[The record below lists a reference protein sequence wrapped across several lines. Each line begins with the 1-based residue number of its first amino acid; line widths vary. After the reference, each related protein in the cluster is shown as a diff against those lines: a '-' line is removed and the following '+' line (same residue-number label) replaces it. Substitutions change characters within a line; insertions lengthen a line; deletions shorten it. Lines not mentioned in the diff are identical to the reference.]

1 MITHQIQCSNIK
13 FIQNKEKKKEYIL
26 VIVNSYHLQAHEQ
39 DGESNPLWVGY
50 GDLASI
56 NSSMKQTSWK
66 IARHSNFTNKPYN
79 DVPNFPWKCVAIRRI
94 VSMNWRLLSKPKSNG
109 SLKIKI
115 ILGQCHT
122 CLNSETL
129 QAKS

>member
-39 DGESNPLWVGY
+39 DGESNPLWEGY

-66 IARHSNFTNKPYN
+66 IARHSNFTNKPQWCSQ
-79 DVPNFPWKCVAIRRI
+79 F
-94 VSMNWRLLSKPKSNG
+94 S
-109 SLKIKI
+109 
-115 ILGQCHT
+115 
-122 CLNSETL
+122 
-129 QAKS
+129 

>member
-1 MITHQIQCSNIK
+1 MLAPSSSIWLHIKYNVQILNSYK
-13 FIQNKEKKKEYIL
+13 TKKKKKEYIL

-66 IARHSNFTNKPYN
+66 IARHSNLTNKP
-79 DVPNFPWKCVAIRRI
+79 
-94 VSMNWRLLSKPKSNG
+94 
-109 SLKIKI
+109 
-115 ILGQCHT
+115 
-122 CLNSETL
+122 
-129 QAKS
+129 

>member
-66 IARHSNFTNKPYN
+66 IARHSNFTTVTNPIMMFQIFHEN
-79 DVPNFPWKCVAIRRI
+79 V
-94 VSMNWRLLSKPKSNG
+94 
-109 SLKIKI
+109 
-115 ILGQCHT
+115 
-122 CLNSETL
+122 L
-129 QAKS
+129 QSGGLFQWTGVC

>member
-1 MITHQIQCSNIK
+1 MLAPSSSIWLHIKYNVQILNSYK
-13 FIQNKEKKKEYIL
+13 TKKKKKYIL

-66 IARHSNFTNKPYN
+66 IARHQTLLTNPIMMFQIFN
-79 DVPNFPWKCVAIRRI
+79 ENA
-94 VSMNWRLLSKPKSNG
+94 
-109 SLKIKI
+109 
-115 ILGQCHT
+115 
-122 CLNSETL
+122 L
-129 QAKS
+129 QSGGLFQWTGFC